1 MAPGTL
7 ARAETAAEEEGAKAM
22 RLEGDESV
30 DEDTAPL
37 VAPSLVAAAR
47 RDVALE
53 LALVGKEQYL
63 PALDRLRSEGVQLAQ
78 GSNLGR
84 AVDDVAARRM
94 AAGPQVPQPGRDCHG
109 RVGSL
114 HVSRA

>member
-22 RLEGDESV
+22 RLEG

-63 PALDRLRSEGVQLAQ
+63 PALDRLRSEGAQLAQ

-84 AVDDVAARRM
+84 AVDDVRRKM
-94 AAGPQVPQPGRDCHG
+94 AAGPQVPQPGRECDE
-109 RVGSL
+109 RVRSL
-114 HVSRA
+114 RVSRM

>member
-22 RLEGDESV
+22 RLEG